1 MTCEKMEDQIKI
13 FYFILLQKKDYNQ
26 CTCKIE
32 LILFI

>member
-13 FYFILLQKKDYNQ
+13 FYFILLQKIEYDQ

-32 LILFI
+32 LIFKI